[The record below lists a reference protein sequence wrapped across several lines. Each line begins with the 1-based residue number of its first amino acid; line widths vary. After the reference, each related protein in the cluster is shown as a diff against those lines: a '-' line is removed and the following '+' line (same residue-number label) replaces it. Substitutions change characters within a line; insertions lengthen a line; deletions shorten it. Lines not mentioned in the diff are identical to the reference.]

1 MTVFFVGIRER
12 ISCDIFLFDVIK
24 ISKLIHEIDLRV
36 EIISYDTIKLKIHV
50 EGWHFE
56 VFLLR
61 NEHFRV
67 LLKLWFGVINKLSIN
82 ENLIFVNVF
91 NLFLFVLLL
100 CLDNIGSYFI
110 LSIRVDMRIEDN
122 K

>member
-50 EGWHFE
+50 ESGHFE
-56 VFLLR
+56 IFLLG
-61 NEHFRV
+61 NEHF
-67 LLKLWFGVINKLSIN
+67 
-82 ENLIFVNVF
+82 
-91 NLFLFVLLL
+91 
-100 CLDNIGSYFI
+100 
-110 LSIRVDMRIEDN
+110 
-122 K
+122 